1 MLYYLKGMCCIVA
14 SLSLHTGLFAKTK
27 PVKLGFCYCFF
38 FVLAVPQKAWRFLGD
53 LYKSK
58 KHPSDWLGS

>member
-14 SLSLHTGLFAKTK
+14 FLSLCTGLFAKTK
-27 PVKLGFCYCFF
+27 PVEVGFCYCFF
-38 FVLAVPQKAWRFLGD
+38 CPCSSTKAWVFLGD

-58 KHPSDWLGS
+58 KHPSDWLYS

>member
-27 PVKLGFCYCFF
+27 PVEVGFCYCFF
-38 FVLAVPQKAWRFLGD
+38 CPCCSTKILGF
-53 LYKSK
+53 S
-58 KHPSDWLGS
+58 